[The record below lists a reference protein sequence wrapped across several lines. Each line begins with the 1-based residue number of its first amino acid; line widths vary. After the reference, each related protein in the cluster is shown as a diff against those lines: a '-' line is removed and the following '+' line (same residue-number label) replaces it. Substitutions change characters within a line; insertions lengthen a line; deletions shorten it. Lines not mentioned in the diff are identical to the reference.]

1 MENTPLTITTLA
13 ITPQINNNQTQIIF
27 QRHCNYDRNLRKL
40 LPESKKIQKELVK
53 AYISNLD
60 RKDLENTYFLFT
72 SSAEQNKDFNRCLDT
87 TNIAMEI
94 IKKLYQKKNLSLD
107 HVINLDQTST
117 YKTKIHKSKD
127 LEEKLSD
134 EGKEQIADRAIHYIN
149 VLQRYAQYF
158 HIKHPN
164 SKLIIWNGTHYNFI
178 SALVKQRILNLENQD
193 IINVKNCGG
202 ISLIIDE
209 SGEITAN
216 INDNI
221 FPINLQYNKPHQ
233 KQYQK

>member
-1 MENTPLTITTLA
+1 MENQPLTITDLA
-13 ITPQINNNQTQIIF
+13 ITPQINSNETQIIF
-27 QRHCNYDRNLRKL
+27 QRHCNYDRSLGDL
-40 LPESKKIQKELVK
+40 LPKSKKIQKELVK
-53 AYISNLD
+53 GYISNLD

-72 SSAEQNKDFNRCLDT
+72 SSTDQNKEFNRCLET

-94 IKKLYQKKNLSLD
+94 IKKLYQKKNLSLN
-107 HVINLDQTST
+107 HVINLGPTST

-149 VLQRYAQYF
+149 VLQKYAYYF

-164 SKLIIWNGTHYNFI
+164 SKLIIWNGTNYDFI

-193 IINVKNCGG
+193 IVNVKNCGG

-209 SGEITAN
+209 AGEITAN

-221 FPINLQYNKPHQ
+221 FPFNSQHNKPSQ